1 MLALLRNW
9 RSPAAMLMVMAAAMW
24 FSFAAWWALLNNFT
38 VDVAG
43 FTGKEIGILQSVREI
58 PGFLAFTAIFV
69 LLLLREQV
77 FALIS
82 LFLLGLGVALTGY
95 FPSFWGLLIT
105 TMIMSVGFHY
115 YETMAQ
121 SLSLQWLS
129 KDEAPMQLGRIIAI
143 GAFSQI
149 AAYGL
154 IFVTWETFKLSF
166 EVVFLIAG
174 SVTILLV
181 GFLALAYPQ
190 FREAVPQRKQ
200 IVLRK
205 RYWLYYAMTF
215 MAGARR
221 QIFIVF
227 AGFMMV
233 ERFGYDVHEVSA
245 LFLINC
251 VFNMAFAPK
260 IGAYI
265 GRVGE
270 RTALTV
276 EYVGL
281 AIVFVAYAFVTHP
294 WVAAG
299 LYVIDHAFFALAIAM
314 KTYFQKIADPAD
326 IAPTAGIAFTI
337 NHIAA
342 VFIPALFGLIWLVSP
357 AAVFLI
363 GAAMAL
369 VSLILAR
376 LVPGRPVPGNEFV
389 WPPVKTAEAAE

>member
-1 MLALLRNW
+1 
-9 RSPAAMLMVMAAAMW
+9 
-24 FSFAAWWALLNNFT
+24 
-38 VDVAG
+38 
-43 FTGKEIGILQSVREI
+43 
-58 PGFLAFTAIFV
+58 V